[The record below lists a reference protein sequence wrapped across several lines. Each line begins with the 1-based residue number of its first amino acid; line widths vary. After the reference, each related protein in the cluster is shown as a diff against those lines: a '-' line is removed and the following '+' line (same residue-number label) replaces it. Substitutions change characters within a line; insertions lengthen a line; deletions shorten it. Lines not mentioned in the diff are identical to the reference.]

1 MGIYSSTCCFRS
13 RPYKTCKTSDS
24 KVEYSIVNIELLPQA
39 QCINVMENKFHF
51 LRNNGF
57 DRILAKIVFSYIL
70 CRSDLDKTNY
80 DEQEVILTDGNSY
93 TIRIM
98 WLCIMIM
105 VFNATLNDISVISRS
120 SVLLV
125 DETGGPGE
133 NHRPIASH
141 GQTLSQNVVSST
153 PLHERGLK
161 SQLY

>member
-1 MGIYSSTCCFRS
+1 
-13 RPYKTCKTSDS
+13 
-24 KVEYSIVNIELLPQA
+24 
-39 QCINVMENKFHF
+39 MENKFH

-70 CRSDLDKTNY
+70 CGSDLDKTNY

-93 TIRIM
+93 NIRMM

-105 VFNATLNDISVISRS
+105 VFNATLNNISVISRS

-125 DETGGPGE
+125 EETGGPGE

-153 PLHERGLK
+153 SLHERGLK

>member
-1 MGIYSSTCCFRS
+1 
-13 RPYKTCKTSDS
+13 
-24 KVEYSIVNIELLPQA
+24 
-39 QCINVMENKFHF
+39 MENKFHF

-105 VFNATLNDISVISRS
+105 VFNATLNDISLYRGAQFYWWTKPE
-120 SVLLV
+120 
-125 DETGGPGE
+125 DPEKT
-133 NHRPIASH
+133 
-141 GQTLSQNVVSST
+141 TDLSQVT
-153 PLHERGLK
+153 DR
-161 SQLY
+161 LYHKMWYRVHLSMNGV